1 MSRGLWQPN
10 NNDAYS
16 AGQRGANR
24 LTLRTNWGQIALVDR
39 DLRIFFGSALLPF
52 WEWIACAAL
61 RGHEKSRTR
70 GALARLVAIAAV
82 LIGITSAA
90 QAQSPTPTPTPTPT
104 PSPTPIVVNSMVSS
118 GATVTNLGSNFLERL
133 GNQSNGFNRLQRTN
147 TGGGGASES
156 TEVPRYRTWFEGY
169 GNYTKNGAVGDF
181 VGDTRKTWGGVAGI
195 GARVAPG
202 INIGLSVDQ
211 SRSAIDIPLALQS
224 ATIDLTQIGF
234 TASVDSGPW
243 TWASAVVHGFG
254 NINSRRDTG
263 FGLATAGYNARLDG
277 VLSEISY
284 YWTRDQGRIVPKGA
298 FEYVRAQTGS
308 LQEIGG
314 LDPVTATGAT
324 VQRGRLLI
332 GAEIGHYW
340 IFDGKIFDISGYG
353 KFVDNLV
360 QNFSDITVSQG
371 VQSIT
376 FQGIGESR
384 YGADAGASASL
395 SLTNTARLYVNYD
408 AKLRAAM
415 QSHQGTLGLELRW

>member
-1 MSRGLWQPN
+1 MRCSSRAWKI
-10 NNDAYS
+10 
-16 AGQRGANR
+16 
-24 LTLRTNWGQIALVDR
+24 RTGD
-39 DLRIFFGSALLPF
+39 
-52 WEWIACAAL
+52 
-61 RGHEKSRTR
+61 
-70 GALARLVAIAAV
+70 ALARLVAIAFV

-90 QAQSPTPTPTPTPT
+90 QAQTPPTPPAPE
-104 PSPTPIVVNSMVSS
+104 PTPIAVNSMVSS
-118 GATVTNLGSNFLERL
+118 NAALANLGSNFLERL
-133 GNQSNGFNRLQRTN
+133 GNQWGGFNRLQRTN
-147 TGGGGASES
+147 PGGGGASEA
-156 TEVPRYRTWFEGY
+156 TEAPRYRTWFEGY
-169 GNYTKNGAVGDF
+169 GNYTKNGPVGDF

-202 INIGLSVDQ
+202 INLGLSVDQ

-263 FGLATAGYNARLDG
+263 LGIAAAGYSAKLDG

-284 YWTRDQGRIVPKGA
+284 YWTRDQGRIVPKAA
-298 FEYVRAQTGS
+298 FEYVRAHTGA
-308 LQEIGG
+308 LQEFGG
-314 LDPVTATGAT
+314 LDPATATGST
-324 VQRGRLLI
+324 VQRGRVLI

-340 IFDGKIFDISGYG
+340 IFDGKILDLSGYG
-353 KFVDNLV
+353 KYVDNVV
-360 QNFSDITVSQG
+360 QNFSDITLSQG

-384 YGADAGASASL
+384 FGADAGASASL
-395 SLTNTARLYVNYD
+395 SLTNTARLYANYD

-415 QSHQGTLGLELRW
+415 QSHQGTLGFELKW